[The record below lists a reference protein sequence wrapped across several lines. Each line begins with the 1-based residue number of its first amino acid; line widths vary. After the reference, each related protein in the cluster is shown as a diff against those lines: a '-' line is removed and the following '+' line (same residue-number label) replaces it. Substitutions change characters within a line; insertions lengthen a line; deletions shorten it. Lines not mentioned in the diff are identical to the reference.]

1 MSVIP
6 FAPVPGAP
14 PDAAQRQQALFDWAA
29 KVLKELGFA
38 DAIANASTVQELNRI
53 VFDKNS
59 TEVLMAIHDAL
70 HPAHGKKADC
80 FAGYSEA
87 TLKRIL
93 KNRFD
98 DMVKDRKKAL
108 LNTGAA
114 GAGAQYTPNWTDNL
128 KTTDKGA
135 VRPILANLILFLRH
149 HPDWQNVLAFDE
161 FASQV
166 VIRNLPPWG
175 PEAPDCPWTD
185 HYEAL
190 TRSWFEQQ
198 DIFPNWGNVGRAVQ
212 TAARGNKY
220 HPVRNQLDCLAW
232 DGEERIDTW
241 LPTFF
246 NTEDTPYARAIGP
259 RFLISAVARI
269 YDPGCKVDHMLVLE
283 GPQRKLKSQA
293 VEALFAPWF
302 TDQLSAIHS
311 KDASIEISGVWAFEI
326 AEMEILRKV
335 SSGAKKV
342 FLSRKVER
350 FRPVHGKYA
359 VKVPRQCVF
368 IGSLNPPPGGKYL
381 TDETGDRRL
390 WPVACR
396 GMVDLAGIK
405 AHRDQI
411 WAEAVARFK
420 RGDPWW
426 LETET
431 LEALATDEQAAR
443 FVTDSWHDDVA
454 DFVGTR
460 DVVCR
465 EEIMKA
471 LGVRGHSA
479 EIRVAKILGRL
490 NFEKHRGTHPGTGK
504 RQNQYWRVKV

>member
-166 VIRNLPPWG
+166 VIRHRRQQFDQHEL
-175 PEAPDCPWTD
+175 ALTT
-185 HYEAL
+185 EAL
-190 TRSWFEQQ
+190 GMLASRSQESKCVRRIAFSQR
-198 DIFPNWGNVGRAVQ
+198 DPGAGNGGQGRDLGKV
-212 TAARGNKY
+212 AARLPMHVRHLVELCGQLRNAAAIPLQQH
-220 HPVRNQLDCLAW
+220 HPDLLREHADQGPVESHALVVRAMSV
-232 DGEERIDTW
+232 EE
-241 LPTFF
+241 
-246 NTEDTPYARAIGP
+246 
-259 RFLISAVARI
+259 
-269 YDPGCKVDHMLVLE
+269 
-283 GPQRKLKSQA
+283 
-293 VEALFAPWF
+293 
-302 TDQLSAIHS
+302 
-311 KDASIEISGVWAFEI
+311 
-326 AEMEILRKV
+326 
-335 SSGAKKV
+335 
-342 FLSRKVER
+342 
-350 FRPVHGKYA
+350 
-359 VKVPRQCVF
+359 
-368 IGSLNPPPGGKYL
+368 
-381 TDETGDRRL
+381 
-390 WPVACR
+390 
-396 GMVDLAGIK
+396 
-405 AHRDQI
+405 
-411 WAEAVARFK
+411 FK
-420 RGDPWW
+420 R
-426 LETET
+426 
-431 LEALATDEQAAR
+431 
-443 FVTDSWHDDVA
+443 S
-454 DFVGTR
+454 
-460 DVVCR
+460 
-465 EEIMKA
+465 
-471 LGVRGHSA
+471 
-479 EIRVAKILGRL
+479 LGRL
-490 NFEKHRGTHPGTGK
+490 LQVIQPGPAEGRLHHHAWNRGLQDAGAVGQHLARLVDHVELVVGVA
-504 RQNQYWRVKV
+504 QH